1 MADWTVFA
9 HTRDYAFDGER
20 LRQYW
25 DQLHAGDREPM
36 PEDAAVLHAWALF
49 HGGSFQE
56 AAAAGLAAG
65 PPGTTVANKATC
77 IYANYLEPRE
87 KVRLGLFLEVAHRAA
102 EQSAAE
108 PGNSN
113 AFYWQGYALS
123 RYSQGISV
131 AKALAQG
138 IGGRIKTALEA
149 AIRLQP
155 LHADAHIALG
165 AFHAEVIDK
174 VGALIG
180 NMTYGAKKDTS
191 LKLLQQGL
199 VLTPNSTQA
208 LLEYANALTMLEGD
222 KRQEE
227 STRLYAQVAATQAMD
242 AMERMDVEMAQA
254 GLAD

>member
-1 MADWTVFA
+1 MA
-9 HTRDYAFDGER
+9 
-20 LRQYW
+20 
-25 DQLHAGDREPM
+25 
-36 PEDAAVLHAWALF
+36 
-49 HGGSFQE
+49 SFK
-56 AAAAGLAAG
+56 
-65 PPGTTVANKATC
+65 KATKVES
-77 IYANYLEPRE
+77 YLRFALCGASGSG
-87 KVRLGLFLEVAHRAA
+87 KTY
-102 EQSAAE
+102 SA
-108 PGNSN
+108 
-113 AFYWQGYALS
+113 L
-123 RYSQGISV
+123 
-131 AKALAQG
+131 LMAQG

-222 KRQEE
+222 KHQEE
-227 STRLYAQVAATQAMD
+227 TTRLYVQVAATQAMD